1 MLFLAAAALIGCS
14 DSAGTDEGIQKA
26 TKKPQAPAE
35 ALPEIR
41 YYMLSEK

>member
-14 DSAGTDEGIQKA
+14 DTSGTDEIQKA
-26 TKKPQAPAE
+26 TKKPQASAE